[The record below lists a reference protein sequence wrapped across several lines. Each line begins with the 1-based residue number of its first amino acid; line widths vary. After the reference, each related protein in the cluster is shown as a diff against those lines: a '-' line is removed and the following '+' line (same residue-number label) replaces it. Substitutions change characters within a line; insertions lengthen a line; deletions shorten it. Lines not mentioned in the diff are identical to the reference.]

1 MWSEGLPPGP
11 AGPGKGME
19 TLGSLPLVTLT
30 LILTAYKAEQ
40 GWLPSYSVLSGE
52 AGVREE

>member
-1 MWSEGLPPGP
+1 
-11 AGPGKGME
+11 ME